1 MKKSISDLYEQILFT
16 ESEKNSLQNPSN
28 DEVGKLPSEN
38 IFGSTP
44 DVNKGEG
51 PEKAKL
57 AKGPSYNKVDT
68 GSTNL
73 SSKQKSSTL
82 PKSSPAQNPKL
93 KKATEMNDEEVVP
106 EDDEDD
112 EEATPKTTFNPY
124 KKNKPH
130 QESFNMSAFEELFK
144 KTLNEELDE
153 ETPDMDTELEGD
165 DVDVEEEDENPEED
179 ESGEEELENEEE
191 DLMSDLRSLQD
202 KLNSILDKLESVQ
215 NQEEEEEAGEG
226 ESEEYDED
234 DFDSEFGEE
243 EGEEEMPV
251 KESKQSNLKPVNKS
265 KIATLQHKKNKVGK
279 ISPKGGKAKT
289 SDLRVSPNPTAV
301 GDKKKEL
308 QKTNK
313 VKSSID
319 KGDFFK

>member
-38 IFGSTP
+38 IFGSAP

-57 AKGPSYNKVDT
+57 AKGPSYNRVDT

-73 SSKQKSSTL
+73 SSKQKSSSL

-93 KKATEMNDEEVVP
+93 KKATEMNDDDDVMP
-106 EDDEDD
+106 EDDEDA

-144 KTLNEELDE
+144 KTINEEMDE
-153 ETPDMDTELEGD
+153 ETPDMDTDLEGD
-165 DVDVEEEDENPEED
+165 DADVEEGDENPEEN
-179 ESGEEELENEEE
+179 ESTEEELENEEE

-226 ESEEYDED
+226 ESEEYDEE
-234 DFDSEFGEE
+234 DFDGEFGDD
-243 EGEEEMPV
+243 EEEMPV

-265 KIATLQHKKNKVGK
+265 KIATLQNKKNKVGK

-308 QKTNK
+308 QKNNK
-313 VKSSID
+313 VRSSID